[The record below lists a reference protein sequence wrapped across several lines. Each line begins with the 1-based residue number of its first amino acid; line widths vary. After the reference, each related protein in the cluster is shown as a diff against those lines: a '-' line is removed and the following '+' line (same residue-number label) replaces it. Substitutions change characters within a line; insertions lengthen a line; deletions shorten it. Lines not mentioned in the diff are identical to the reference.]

1 MRRPALALLLGCLLL
16 VAGASA
22 LDGYDYYQTIE
33 YAACDQEIYQQDI
46 IIHRSAGTA
55 YNETAGG
62 ILEAIIDFF
71 TWWIPESES
80 SGTVTT
86 LSEEESSDIPGT
98 NITAVPTVDPTTT
111 PEENVTVTPTSEP
124 TPRTLGTVFAVDYR
138 TSPPYGSAPFMVRFT
153 AVNESDVEYTHW
165 QFGDGY
171 SSTERDH
178 WHTYEAA
185 GTYTATLTVGNATW
199 NQTAEIAITVEP
211 PGVVPLPEEEMMF

>member
-1 MRRPALALLLGCLLL
+1 MSDKMRILSILGALCLAVALL
-16 VAGASA
+16 VAPV
-22 LDGYDYYQTIE
+22 
-33 YAACDQEIYQQDI
+33 
-46 IIHRSAGTA
+46 TA
-55 YNETAGG
+55 EGDSSGG

-71 TWWIPESES
+71 TWWIPESEPAE
-80 SGTVTT
+80 TVTT
-86 LSEEESSDIPGT
+86 LSEGEDPEIPGT
-98 NITAVPTVDPTTT
+98 NITAVPTVEPTTT
-111 PEENVTVTPTSEP
+111 PGENVTATPTPAP
-124 TPRTLGTVFAVDYR
+124 TPRTLGTVYAVDYK

-153 AVNESDVEYTHW
+153 AVNDTDLEYTRW
-165 QFGDGY
+165 DFGDGY

>member
-1 MRRPALALLLGCLLL
+1 MKHLLFLIVLAALL
-16 VAGASA
+16 VAPV
-22 LDGYDYYQTIE
+22 
-33 YAACDQEIYQQDI
+33 AAEGD
-46 IIHRSAGTA
+46 SS
-55 YNETAGG
+55 GG

-71 TWWIPESES
+71 FGWL
-80 SGTVTT
+80 SGEDEPAGTGST
-86 LSEEESSDIPGT
+86 LSEEEEITIPGT
-98 NITAVPTVDPTTT
+98 NITAVPTVEPTTT
-111 PEENVTVTPTSEP
+111 PGENVTATPTPAP
-124 TPRTLGTVFAVDYR
+124 TPRTLGTVYAVDYK

-178 WHTYEAA
+178 WHTYTAA

-211 PGVVPLPEEEMMF
+211 PGVVPLPTDAEMML

>member
-1 MRRPALALLLGCLLL
+1 MSDKKRILSILGALCLAVALL
-16 VAGASA
+16 VAPV
-22 LDGYDYYQTIE
+22 
-33 YAACDQEIYQQDI
+33 AAEGE
-46 IIHRSAGTA
+46 SS
-55 YNETAGG
+55 GG

-71 TWWIPESES
+71 FGWL
-80 SGTVTT
+80 SGEDEPAGTGST
-86 LSEEESSDIPGT
+86 LSEGEDPEIPGT
-98 NITAVPTVDPTTT
+98 NITAVPTVEPTTT
-111 PEENVTVTPTSEP
+111 PGENVTVAPTPAP
-124 TPRTLGTVFAVDYR
+124 TPRTLGTVYAVNYK

-153 AVNESDVEYTHW
+153 AVNESDIEYTHW

-199 NQTAEIAITVEP
+199 NQTAEILIEVEP

>member
-1 MRRPALALLLGCLLL
+1 MELNTKMSDKKRILSILGALCLAVALL
-16 VAGASA
+16 VAPV
-22 LDGYDYYQTIE
+22 
-33 YAACDQEIYQQDI
+33 AAEGE
-46 IIHRSAGTA
+46 SS
-55 YNETAGG
+55 GG

-71 TWWIPESES
+71 FGWL
-80 SGTVTT
+80 SGEDEPAGTGST
-86 LSEEESSDIPGT
+86 LSEEEEITIPGT

-124 TPRTLGTVFAVDYR
+124 TPRTLGTIYAVDYR

-178 WHTYEAA
+178 WHTYTAA

-211 PGVVPLPEEEMMF
+211 PGVVPLPTDAEMML

>member
-1 MRRPALALLLGCLLL
+1 MKHLLFLIVLAALL
-16 VAGASA
+16 VAPV
-22 LDGYDYYQTIE
+22 
-33 YAACDQEIYQQDI
+33 AAEGD
-46 IIHRSAGTA
+46 SS
-55 YNETAGG
+55 GG

-71 TWWIPESES
+71 FGWL
-80 SGTVTT
+80 SGEDEPAGTGST
-86 LSEEESSDIPGT
+86 LSEEEEITIPGT
-98 NITAVPTVDPTTT
+98 NITAVPTVEPTTT
-111 PEENVTVTPTSEP
+111 PGENVTATPTPAP
-124 TPRTLGTVFAVDYR
+124 TPRTLGTVYAVDYK

-153 AVNESDVEYTHW
+153 AVNESDIEYTHW

-211 PGVVPLPEEEMMF
+211 PGVVPLPTDAEMML

>member
-1 MRRPALALLLGCLLL
+1 MSHRHIFLILICVSLLFG
-16 VAGASA
+16 GASA
-22 LDGYDYYQTIE
+22 EDGGESD
-33 YAACDQEIYQQDI
+33 
-46 IIHRSAGTA
+46 
-55 YNETAGG
+55 GG
-62 ILEAIIDFF
+62 ILQAITDFLF
-71 TWWIPESES
+71 GWLSSDSDSEPVVMATTSESE
-80 SGTVTT
+80 
-86 LSEEESSDIPGT
+86 EIPGT
-98 NITAVPTVDPTTT
+98 NITAAPTAEPTVT
-111 PEENVTVTPTSEP
+111 PGENVTVSP